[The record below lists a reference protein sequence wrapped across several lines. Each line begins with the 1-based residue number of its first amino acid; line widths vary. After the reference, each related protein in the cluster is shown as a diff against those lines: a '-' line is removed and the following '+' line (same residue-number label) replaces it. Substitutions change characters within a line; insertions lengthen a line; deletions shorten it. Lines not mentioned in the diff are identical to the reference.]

1 MVTSTDGSKLDQE
14 IFDALAALITQM
26 LTQAE
31 KVADSFAVPAFCAK
45 ALHLLDASMAM
56 KELGRRMGCDPSFV
70 TAIADT
76 LEKRGLAM
84 REPGAGDRR
93 IKNLVLTAEGLE
105 VKRRLEAELL
115 ALMPWTR
122 VLDLAERECFL
133 GLIRKMMGA
142 EASTTGPGPAGG
154 GRAGE

>member
-1 MVTSTDGSKLDQE
+1 
-14 IFDALAALITQM
+14 
-26 LTQAE
+26 
-31 KVADSFAVPAFCAK
+31 
-45 ALHLLDASMAM
+45 
-56 KELGRRMGCDPSFV
+56 
-70 TAIADT
+70 
-76 LEKRGLAM
+76 M